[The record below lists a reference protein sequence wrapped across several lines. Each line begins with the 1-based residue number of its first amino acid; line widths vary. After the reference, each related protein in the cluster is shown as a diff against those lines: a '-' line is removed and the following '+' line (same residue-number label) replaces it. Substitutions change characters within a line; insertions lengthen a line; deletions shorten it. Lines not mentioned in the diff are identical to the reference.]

1 MNGSKLKTEVK
12 RVDGYL
18 KEVITFFDDS
28 GKPISHI
35 VNPLMVELKP
45 RDIAQLF
52 VGSLL
57 VASPLCFTEEVWNL
71 SETLPRMNVYLLMIC
86 SFIAVTM
93 FVYFNFYRFKLRG
106 HVVEFIKRIIAI
118 YIISIFS
125 VILVLFLIDK
135 FPIMTQPYISMK
147 RVILI
152 GFPAIFGATITDYL
166 K

>member
-1 MNGSKLKTEVK
+1 MHGSKLKTEIK

-18 KEVITFFDDS
+18 KEVVTFFDDS

-35 VNPLMVELKP
+35 INPLMVELRP

-52 VGSLL
+52 VGALL
-57 VASPLCFTEEVWNL
+57 VASPLCFTEEVWQL
-71 SETLPRMNVYLLMIC
+71 SESLPKTNIYYLMLC
-86 SFIAVTM
+86 SFVAVTM
-93 FVYFNFYRFKLRG
+93 FVYFNFYRFKLKG
-106 HVVEFIKRIIAI
+106 HVIEFTKRIVAI
-118 YIISIFS
+118 YLITTLS
-125 VILVLFLIDK
+125 VILVLFLINK
-135 FPIMTQPYISMK
+135 FPVMTQPYIAMK